1 MRGVFQMTYMSERRR
16 DPGGARAVA
25 LARFDDA
32 SAMSQP
38 WEAYVPARIPETG
51 FYRARG
57 KRAFDLVV
65 SAGMLVVLA
74 PLLAV
79 LMLIVACD
87 GGRPVFAHTRV
98 GRFGRRFRCLKIRS
112 MRHGA
117 EHELAAILA
126 ADSAAAAEWA
136 RDSKLTDDPR
146 VTRLGAFLRKASL
159 DELPQLWNV
168 LRGEMSLVGPRPV
181 TADELRRYG
190 AAAASYMALKP
201 GLTGPW
207 QVDGRNA
214 ISYADR
220 VALDVDYARSYGF
233 RRDVSIVVRTGLA
246 VLKLTGK

>member
-1 MRGVFQMTYMSERRR
+1 MREVFQMTYMSERTR
-16 DPGGARAVA
+16 DPGGARALA
-25 LARFDDA
+25 LARFDDS
-32 SAMSQP
+32 SARTQP

-57 KRAFDLVV
+57 KRAFDLVA
-65 SAGMLVVLA
+65 SAAMLVAFA

-79 LMLIVACD
+79 LMLIVGFD
-87 GGRPVFAHTRV
+87 GGRPIFAHTRV
-98 GRFGRRFRCLKIRS
+98 GRLGRQFRCLKIRS

-117 EHELAAILA
+117 EQELAAILA
-126 ADSAAAAEWA
+126 ADPAAAAEWA
-136 RDSKLTDDPR
+136 REAKLTDDPR
-146 VTRLGAFLRKASL
+146 TTRIGAFLRKASL

-181 TADELRRYG
+181 TADELQRYG

-214 ISYADR
+214 ISYDDR
-220 VALDVDYARSYGF
+220 VALDVDYARSHGF
-233 RRDVSIVVRTGLA
+233 RRDVSIVIRTALS